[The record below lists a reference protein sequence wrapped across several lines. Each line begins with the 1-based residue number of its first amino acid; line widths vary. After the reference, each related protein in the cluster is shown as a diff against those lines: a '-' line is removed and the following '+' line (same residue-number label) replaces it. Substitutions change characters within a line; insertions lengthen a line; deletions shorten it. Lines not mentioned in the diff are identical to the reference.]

1 MNIMIQH
8 NSMIPIY
15 EQIANKIKSEILA
28 ENLLEGSP
36 LPSVRQLAKDLKIS
50 ALTVKKAYDLL
61 EEEGFTQTVHGKGSF
76 VLAINADTKK
86 EDILYKTQAELEKII
101 TKARQA
107 GVSKEE
113 LQSLLVLILEEE

>member
-1 MNIMIQH
+1 MQIIIQH
-8 NSMIPIY
+8 NSMVPIY
-15 EQIANKIKSEILA
+15 EQITNKIKAEILA
-28 ENLLEGSP
+28 GQLAEGTA

-86 EDILYKTQAELEKII
+86 EDLLFKTQEELEVTIK
-101 TKARQA
+101 KAQQA
-107 GVSKEE
+107 GITNQEITE
-113 LQSLLVLILEEE
+113 MIQLILEG